1 MVESIICFESTAQAI
16 RAEQT
21 LLENALSV
29 RVMPKPA
36 GIEAGC
42 GFCLRF
48 LPEDIGRAVAF
59 LSSCGI
65 RVGETYRME
74 ESGGI
79 VTYRTSPV

>member
-16 RAEQT
+16 RAEQA
-21 LLENALSV
+21 LLENAFSV

-59 LSSCGI
+59 LSSCRI
-65 RVGETYRME
+65 RVGETYQME

-79 VTYRTSPV
+79 ATYRKLPV